1 MSLERSAPR
10 RPIQS
15 SPVTFRQT
23 ITTPFLVI
31 GLILLLGCTKSEPPA
46 ALPPAVKIFEVG
58 TSIRQSVSQD
68 VPESYST
75 NPRGRQDPLELR
87 SELSGTVIEVLVKPG
102 QSVKAGQSLI
112 RLDPRDAKLANSSA
126 QVQVQAARARLAN
139 VEADFNRYTELLTKG
154 FISKA
159 EWDRREATLIAE
171 RAQFE
176 ATLDQLGVYTLRALE
191 SGRVRKVL
199 ATTFE
204 SVQAS
209 ELLIQFQSTR
219 AQPGSPRLA
228 GSRSETQ
235 SKQTT
240 SSSQAESYLIPLTAL
255 LDGRRVMRVVPR
267 DDHFLVEP
275 IAVNVLESTEQL
287 ARVEGLL
294 KGDSIV
300 AVGAHLLSPGQ
311 EVRRL
316 QP

>member
-1 MSLERSAPR
+1 VSFRKTLATSALVFGLSL
-10 RPIQS
+10 I
-15 SPVTFRQT
+15 
-23 ITTPFLVI
+23 
-31 GLILLLGCTKSEPPA
+31 LGCTKSEPPP
-46 ALPPAVKIFEVG
+46 ALPPAVKVFEVG
-58 TSIRQSVSQD
+58 SSISQ
-68 VPESYST
+68 PAAQGSAQGYSA
-75 NPRGRQDPLELR
+75 NPRTRQDPSELR

-102 QSVKAGQSLI
+102 QTVKAGQSLI
-112 RLDPRDAKLANSSA
+112 RLDPRDAKLANSAA

-191 SGRVRKVL
+191 PGLVRQVL

-209 ELLIQFQSTR
+209 ELLIQ
-219 AQPGSPRLA
+219 L
-228 GSRSETQ
+228 
-235 SKQTT
+235 QTT
-240 SSSQAESYLIPLTAL
+240 RSQPATNRTSGSQRDTRSTQDVQLAQGESYLIPLTAL

-275 IAVNVLESTEQL
+275 IAVNVLESTERL

>member
-1 MSLERSAPR
+1 MSLERSASR
-10 RPIQS
+10 RPNQS
-15 SPVTFRQT
+15 SAMTSRQI
-23 ITTPFLVI
+23 ITASILIFSL
-31 GLILLLGCTKSEPPA
+31 GLILGCTKSEPPA

-58 TSIRQSVSQD
+58 SLISQTTAQG
-68 VPESYST
+68 VAQAYST
-75 NPRGRQDPLELR
+75 NSKARQDPSELR
-87 SELSGTVIEVLVKPG
+87 SELSGTVLEVLVKPG
-102 QSVKAGQSLI
+102 QAVKAGQSLI
-112 RLDPRDAKLANSSA
+112 RLDPRDAKLANSAA

-191 SGRVRKVL
+191 AGVVRQVL
-199 ATTFE
+199 ATTLEF
-204 SVQAS
+204 VQAS
-209 ELLIQFQSTR
+209 EPLVQLQATRSQPSGLQRDTRST
-219 AQPGSPRLA
+219 QDTES
-228 GSRSETQ
+228 TQ
-235 SKQTT
+235 GDSF
-240 SSSQAESYLIPLTAL
+240 LIPLTAL

-267 DDHFLVEP
+267 DDHFLVEA
-275 IAVNVLESTEQL
+275 IAVNVLESTERL

-300 AVGAHLLSPGQ
+300 VVGAHLLSPGQ

>member
-1 MSLERSAPR
+1 MSLERSASR
-10 RPIQS
+10 RLNQS
-15 SPVTFRQT
+15 SAVTSRQT
-23 ITTPFLVI
+23 ITASVLIFSM
-31 GLILLLGCTKSEPPA
+31 GLILGCTKSEPPA
-46 ALPPAVKIFEVG
+46 ALPPAVKVFEVG
-58 TSIRQSVSQD
+58 SSTSQPTAQGSVQG
-68 VPESYST
+68 YSA
-75 NPRGRQDPLELR
+75 NPRARQDPSELR

-102 QSVKAGQSLI
+102 QAVKAGQSLI
-112 RLDPRDAKLANSSA
+112 RLDPRDAKLANSAA

-191 SGRVRKVL
+191 AGVVRQVL

-209 ELLIQFQSTR
+209 EPLIQLKTTR
-219 AQPGSPRLA
+219 SQPATNRTA
-228 GSRSETQ
+228 GSQRDTRSTEDRQ
-235 SKQTT
+235 LAQG
-240 SSSQAESYLIPLTAL
+240 ESYLIPLTAL